1 MEDTMILIAEDEEFN
16 YLLLKYILEKN
27 GYKTIRA
34 SNGVEALEIYR
45 SGQHLDLIVMDV
57 KMPVMSGLE
66 ATIEIR
72 KTDSEIP
79 IIALTA
85 YALPGD
91 REMCMEAGSSDYI
104 SKPIE
109 KGDFLA
115 RVKDLI
121 VKSSHGSKD

>member
-1 MEDTMILIAEDEEFN
+1 MILIAEDEEFN

-45 SGQHLDLIVMDV
+45 SDLHLDLIVMDV

-72 KTDSEIP
+72 KKDKKIP

-91 REMCMEAGSSDYI
+91 REMCMDAGSSDYI

-109 KGDFLA
+109 KGDFLT
-115 RVKDLI
+115 RVKNLI
-121 VKSSHGSKD
+121 EQSSHGRKN

>member
-1 MEDTMILIAEDEEFN
+1 MEDTLILIAEDEEFN

>member
-1 MEDTMILIAEDEEFN
+1 MILIAEDEEFN

-45 SGQHLDLIVMDV
+45 SDQHLDLIVMDV

-72 KTDSEIP
+72 KKDKKIP

-121 VKSSHGSKD
+121 VKSSHGSKN

>member
-1 MEDTMILIAEDEEFN
+1 MILIAEDEEFN

-34 SNGVEALEIYR
+34 SNGIEALEIYR
-45 SGQHLDLIVMDV
+45 SDLHLDLIVMDV

-72 KTDSEIP
+72 KKDKQIP

-115 RVKDLI
+115 RVKELI
-121 VKSSHGSKD
+121 GKASHGSEN

>member
-1 MEDTMILIAEDEEFN
+1 MKEKVILIAEDEEFN
-16 YLLLKYILEKN
+16 YLLVKYILEKN
-27 GYKTIRA
+27 GYKTLRA
-34 SNGVEALEIYR
+34 INGVEVINMYN
-45 SGQHLDLIVMDV
+45 SGVHFDLILMDV

-66 ATIEIR
+66 ATSEIR
-72 KTDSEIP
+72 KTNKNIP

-91 REMCMEAGSSDYI
+91 KEICLQAGSSDYI

-115 RVKDLI
+115 RVKKLLYE
-121 VKSSHGSKD
+121 